1 MNRKIYFIAALGAT
15 LALSSCGK
23 KLGQFSSEYFST
35 NPNPLEVVGEKVPA
49 TVTGRIPAKFFVK
62 NAEVTVTPYLV
73 YNGTET
79 ASVPYTFQ
87 GENVRGNSPV
97 VSYDNGG
104 TVTIPASYV
113 YTPEMAKSEL
123 QLAFEVRQGNKQY
136 VLPRVTVAKGVV
148 ATAALADAASVD
160 PALAPD
166 AFQRVINQKYAA
178 DIMFLINQANIRANQ
193 LNTDAMS
200 ELRKEI
206 IDANAAANREIKE
219 LNIQSYASPDGSY
232 DFNEKL
238 AEKRESNTNDYITK
252 QLKKDKIT
260 EFGEL
265 TKQFTAEDWAGFQE
279 LVSKSNIQDKDLI
292 LSVLSMYKDPE
303 QREREIRNL
312 SSIFEQLADQIL
324 PQLRYSRI
332 TASIDV
338 IGKSD
343 EENSR
348 LAASNPGELT
358 VDELLYAAT
367 LTNDPAAKTA
377 IYDAAVR
384 QYPNDYRTWNDLG
397 MMQYTNGDYTAAKAS
412 FQKAASVNP
421 KAGEPQMNLGLVEL
435 LNKNYDRANQLF
447 GSAAGVDELGGA
459 LGTYY
464 LKKGDNA
471 AAVRAF
477 GDTKSNNAAL
487 AQILTKDYS
496 KAKSTLASIANPDAT
511 TYYLMAVLGAR
522 TNNESMLTSNLRQ
535 AVRLNPAMAAQAAA
549 DLEFANFNLSKAL
562 N

>member
-193 LNTDAMS
+193 LNTDAMA
-200 ELRKEI
+200 ELHKEI
-206 IDANAAANREIKE
+206 VNANAAANREIKE

-238 AEKRESNTNDYITK
+238 AEKREANTNDYLTK

-312 SSIFEQLADQIL
+312 SSVFEQLADQIL

-343 EENSR
+343 EELSR

-367 LTNDPAAKTA
+367 LTNDPAAKTK

-421 KAGEPQMNLGLVEL
+421 KAGEPKMNLGLVEL
-435 LNKNYDRANQLF
+435 LNKNYDRATQLF
-447 GSAAGVDELGGA
+447 GSAAGVNELGGA

-535 AVRLNPAMAAQAAA
+535 AVRLNPAMAAQAAS

>member
-312 SSIFEQLADQIL
+312 SSVFEQLADQIL

-343 EENSR
+343 SEIKALVNNNPKALNVEEI
-348 LAASNPGELT
+348 
-358 VDELLYAAT
+358 LYAAT
-367 LTNDPAAKTA
+367 LTDDNSQRLK
-377 IYDAAVR
+377 IYDQAAR
-384 QYPNDYRTWNDLG
+384 LYPNDYRTWNDLG
-397 MMQYTNGDYTAAKAS
+397 MAQYIDGDYDAAKAS
-412 FQKAASVNP
+412 FAKAAQLTKN
-421 KAGEPQMNLGLVEL
+421 GEPQMNLGLIEL
-435 LNKNYDRANQLF
+435 LQGNYNKANQFF
-447 GSAAGVDELGGA
+447 GSAAGVKELGDAMGV
-459 LGTYY
+459 YY
-464 LKKGDNA
+464 LKQGDAA
-471 AAVRAF
+471 AAVKAF

-496 KAKSTLASIANPDAT
+496 KAKSTLAAIDRPDAT

-522 TNNESMLTSNLRQ
+522 TNNESMLNTNLRQ
-535 AVRLNPAMAAQAAA
+535 AIRLDNSLAKRAVE
-549 DLEFANFNLSKAL
+549 DLEFANYNLSKAL

>member
-193 LNTDAMS
+193 LNTDAMA
-200 ELRKEI
+200 ELHKEI
-206 IDANAAANREIKE
+206 VNANAAANREIKE

-238 AEKRESNTNDYITK
+238 AEKREANTNDYLTK

-312 SSIFEQLADQIL
+312 SRVFEQLADQIL

-343 EENSR
+343 EELSR

-367 LTNDPAAKTA
+367 LTNDPAAKTK

-421 KAGEPQMNLGLVEL
+421 KAGEPKMNLGLVEL

-447 GSAAGVDELGGA
+447 GSAAGVNELGGA

-535 AVRLNPAMAAQAAA
+535 AVRLNPAMAAQAAS